1 MASSVLPKK
10 NPTAQG
16 NDLSKDSASAA
27 LPHKQR
33 ETPSNEG
40 AWLSIGY
47 QKVVPKVRFETQHP
61 PLSFRIW

>member
-1 MASSVLPKK
+1 MFPKK
-10 NPTAQG
+10 NPTAHSRG
-16 NDLSKDSASAA
+16 LSNDTAKAA

-33 ETPSNEG
+33 KAPSFEG